1 MTKSKSLASLT
12 PTLLARKGS
21 AKPAMRPQLQ
31 PVQEATVHQLDD
43 LGFNDM
49 GHDLS
54 LGEIVELKPVNAER
68 PTGQREVRRLQDQI
82 AGRIGKETQRG
93 KPRRSALAEGR
104 QAAFTLRL
112 DADRHLELRLASA
125 LAGRSAQQL
134 LTEALDHMIEGLPE
148 VANLAARAGNRN

>member
-1 MTKSKSLASLT
+1 MTKSKSLATLT

-31 PVQEATVHQLDD
+31 PVQEATAHQLDD

-49 GHDLS
+49 GHDQA
-54 LGEIVELKPVNAER
+54 LGEIVELKPANAEQLA
-68 PTGQREVRRLQDQI
+68 GQREVRRLQDQI
-82 AGRIGKETQRG
+82 ANRIGKASPRG